1 MIEKL
6 KNAVMQGQKISRAIQ
21 FDPAQFEDPIAMKT
35 EWLTM
40 NNSSSSFRTHNL
52 KEEEGGI
59 LAFKPS
65 LGSKIFSLAFVF
77 SGLIF
82 PIIFFTTTYNSADP
96 EAFNMLIFMTLFSAV
111 FIGVGVYLFRK
122 NSAVIAFDKNRGIFW
137 IGKLNSENSCG
148 DTSQNLSN
156 IHAIQLLSRLERSDK
171 KSYYV
176 FETIAV
182 LKNAERRL
190 LVSQGG
196 SRRKAVTDAENLAAY
211 LHVSLWNAS

>member
-137 IGKLNSENSCG
+137 IGKMNPEHSGG
-148 DTSQNLSN
+148 DSSQNLSN

>member
-137 IGKLNSENSCG
+137 IGKLNSENSGG